1 MVELRTTYR
10 LGMAASPSTVATL
23 QTDRSWRCPRLTRT
37 RASAGVAAALL
48 FLAGCSAHLMESV
61 GRRLPGPAGELLTSE
76 HTERARKTVATAV
89 QTHVVPAVLDRLG
102 PVAYRIE
109 LMRVKT
115 SKLDYLRDRVERVR
129 ARLVA
134 AAAGTRYADAAR
146 AFAWESQVIEDN
158 DPNAFALPGGK
169 IGVNTGL
176 LKLTRD
182 DDAELAAAIGHELVH
197 ALGRH
202 VSYLVTEKLAKQLEF
217 AADGL
222 DLNGQGLTPATTAS
236 LMAVMGLAH
245 AVSEIIPF
253 KQEQELEAD
262 RDGTLLMARAGYDP
276 EAAVRLWE
284 KRTGGASKRNARG
297 RFLTLHPPDD
307 VRIAQLR
314 AQLPE
319 ARQYYRPV
327 AAAPVVGKGAQS

>member
-10 LGMAASPSTVATL
+10 AGMAASPAIVTTL
-23 QTDRSWRCPRLTRT
+23 RTDRSRQCERLTRT
-37 RASAGVAAALL
+37 GASAGVAAALL
-48 FLAGCSAHLMESV
+48 LLTGCSAHLMESV
-61 GRRLPGPAGELLTSE
+61 GKRLPGPAGELLTSE
-76 HTERARKTVATAV
+76 YTETARKTVATTV

-146 AFAWESQVIEDN
+146 AFAWESQVIEDG

-176 LKLTRD
+176 LKLTHD
-182 DDAELAAAIGHELVH
+182 DDAELAAAMAHELVH

-202 VSYLVTEKLAKQLEF
+202 VSYLVTEKLAEQLEI

-222 DLNGQGLTPATTAS
+222 DLNGQGLNPATTAS

-262 RDGTLLMARAGYDP
+262 RDGMLLMARAGYDP

-284 KRTGGASKRNARG
+284 KRTRGASKDNARR
-297 RFLTLHPPDD
+297 RFLALHPPDE
-307 VRIAQLR
+307 VRIARLR
-314 AQLPE
+314 AELPE
-319 ARQYYRPV
+319 ARQSYRPV
-327 AAAPVVGKGAQS
+327 AAAPVVKEGGRS